1 MFHIVVTYLTVEM
14 ICLLI
19 SLVFFSSLD
28 KGKDFSFYILIA
40 IVFMTL
46 FSRYYPLYQ
55 DTIVTFKYLSYG
67 LFPIYLFLKIK
78 SLLSLYKNG
87 LNVVKWK

>member
-1 MFHIVVTYLTVEM
+1 MLYIVVTYLTVE
-14 ICLLI
+14 ILYFLI

-28 KGKDFSFYILIA
+28 KRKDFSFYILIV
-40 IVFMTL
+40 IVCMAL

-67 LFPIYLFLKIK
+67 LLPVYLFIRIK